1 MKGKS
6 QIAFTRPSTSK
17 SVSTFDSIRGRND
30 DKNKKPSGKSLGFFF
45 IAKVSTFW
53 C

>member
-1 MKGKS
+1 MKTGDDQLRAQQSQYNAKMMKGKS

-30 DKNKKPSGKSLGFFF
+30 EK
-45 IAKVSTFW
+45 
-53 C
+53 